1 MPRLRCI
8 SLISLLGAVSLQAQ
22 SPAVPVGDNLVAEGL
37 PSIPL
42 ELADAVARYTEFR
55 TARLWDWHPTRREM
69 LIGTRFADVVQLHHL
84 GMPGGARTQLTF
96 FSDRVLSAR
105 YRPGTGAY
113 VVFSKDVG
121 GGEFFQN
128 YRLDL
133 ATGEI
138 TLLTDGRSRNS
149 LGVWS
154 SAGDRMAYTS
164 TRRNG
169 RDTDIWIIDPADR
182 GSDRLL
188 AALEGGG
195 WNVAQ
200 WSPDDRSL
208 LVQQFISVNESHL
221 WLVSAGTGEK
231 RRITPAGGSETVR
244 YTDAEFAPGGRGIY
258 ATSDRGSEFQHVV
271 HLDLATGR
279 ERPLATE
286 SRWDVESMALSP
298 DGSTIAAVTNEDG
311 VSTLRFLD
319 TTGRVIGAPKLPAGI
334 VSDLRWHPLGRE
346 IGFSIN
352 STRSPSDVYSLDHR
366 TGALRRW
373 TTSETGGLETGSLP
387 AAELIRWKSFDG
399 RMISGFLYR
408 PPSRFT
414 GKRPVIINIHGGPEG
429 QARPVYLG
437 RLNYYLNELGV
448 ALIYPN
454 VRGSTGYGKSFVRL
468 DNGLKRED
476 SYKDIAALLDWIATR
491 AELDAGKVMVTGGS
505 YGGFMTL
512 AVASNYSD
520 RICCAVDVVG
530 ISHLGTFLEKTESYR
545 RDLRRAE
552 YGDERDPRIRSFFDR
567 TAPLT
572 NAHRITKPLFVVQG
586 ANDPRV
592 PRQEAEQI
600 AAAVRKNGTPVWF
613 LMAMDEGHGFA
624 KKKNADFQFYS
635 TVMFV
640 REFLTR
646 ESAVP

>member
-1 MPRLRCI
+1 
-8 SLISLLGAVSLQAQ
+8 
-22 SPAVPVGDNLVAEGL
+22 VPVGDNLLAEGL
-37 PSIPL
+37 PGIPL

-55 TARLWDWHPTRREM
+55 TARLWDWHPTRREV
-69 LIGTRFADVVQLHHL
+69 LIGTRFGDVVQLHHV
-84 GMPGGARTQLTF
+84 GMPGGARTQLSF
-96 FSDRVLSAR
+96 FPDRVLGAR
-105 YRPGTGAY
+105 YQPTTAGY
-113 VVFSKDVG
+113 VVLSKDVG

-128 YRLDL
+128 YRVDL
-133 ATGEI
+133 SSGDV

-154 SAGDRMAYTS
+154 RGGDRMAYTS

-169 RDTDIWIIDPADR
+169 RDTDIWIIDPVDR
-182 GSDRLL
+182 RSDRLL
-188 AALEGGG
+188 AELEGGG
-195 WNVAQ
+195 WGVAQ

-221 WLVSAGTGEK
+221 WLVNAGTGEK
-231 RRITPAGGSETVR
+231 RRITPQGGAETVL
-244 YTDAEFAPGGRGIY
+244 YADAEFAPDGRGVF
-258 ATSDRGSEFQHVV
+258 ATSDRGSEFQRVV
-271 HLDLATGR
+271 HIDVATGR
-279 ERPLATE
+279 ERPLVTA

-298 DGSTIAAVTNEDG
+298 DGSTIATVTNEEG

-319 TTGRVIGAPKLPAGI
+319 LNGRVISAPRLPVGI
-334 VSDLRWHPLGRE
+334 VNDLRWHPSSRE

-352 STRSPSDVYSLDHR
+352 STRSPSDVYSLDVR

-373 TTSETGGLETGSLP
+373 TTSETGGLHTGTLP
-387 AAELIRWKSFDG
+387 SAELVRWKSFDG

-429 QARPVYLG
+429 QARPVFLG

-454 VRGSTGYGKSFVRL
+454 VRGSTGYGKSFVKL

-491 AELDAGKVMVTGGS
+491 GELDAGKVMVTGGS

-545 RDLRRAE
+545 RDLRRVE
-552 YGDERDPRIRSFFDR
+552 YGDERDARIRAFFDR

-600 AAAVRKNGTPVWF
+600 VTAVRKNGTPVWF

-640 REFLTR
+640 REFLMR
-646 ESAVP
+646 ETAVP